1 MKTLLR
7 IVLIVVGLLTLVFS
21 LAGIFVPWQNI
32 VAWMST
38 WNVTLPAAPDSPITV
53 YMFRAMS
60 VTYAWA
66 GFLFLLAAADPPKY
80 LALIRTLALALVCV
94 GLACILVGV
103 KVGLP
108 MKPVLFCDG
117 IPCLVAGVLIWT
129 LSIPLGRQPAQAVPP
144 TQSTA

>member
-1 MKTLLR
+1 MKTRLR

-38 WNVTLPAAPDSPITV
+38 WNVTLPTALKSPITV

-60 VTYAWA
+60 VTYAWV

-80 LALIRTLALALVCV
+80 LALIRTLALASICT
-94 GLACILVGV
+94 GLACILVGTRLD
-103 KVGLP
+103 LP
-108 MKPVLFCDG
+108 SLVYLGDG
-117 IPCLVAGVLIWT
+117 VFCLVAGVLIWT
-129 LSIPLGRQPAQAVPP
+129 LSIPLGRQPA
-144 TQSTA
+144 

>member
-1 MKTLLR
+1 MKTPLR

-21 LAGIFVPWQNI
+21 LAGIFVLWQNI
-32 VAWMST
+32 VAWMSI

-66 GFLFLLAAADPPKY
+66 GFLFLLAATNPPKY
-80 LALIRTLALALVCV
+80 LVLIRTLALASICT
-94 GLACILVGV
+94 GLACILVGS
-103 KVGLP
+103 KLDLP
-108 MKPVLFCDG
+108 PLVYWGDG
-117 IPCLVAGVLIWT
+117 VSCLLAGILIWT
-129 LSIPLGRQPAQAVPP
+129 LSIPLGRQPAQVAPP

>member
-32 VAWMST
+32 VAWMSA
-38 WNVTLPAAPDSPITV
+38 WNVTLPAAPNSPITV
-53 YMFRAMS
+53 YMFRAMC

-66 GFLFLLAAADPPKY
+66 GFLFLLAATNLPKY
-80 LALIRTLALALVCV
+80 LVLIRTLALASICT
-94 GLACILVGV
+94 GLACILVGT
-103 KVGLP
+103 KLDLP
-108 MKPVLFCDG
+108 FLVYLGDG
-117 IPCLVAGVLIWT
+117 VSCLVAGILIWT
-129 LSIPLGRQPAQAVPP
+129 LSIPLGRQPPQAVPP

>member
-32 VAWMST
+32 VACMSA
-38 WNVTLPAAPDSPITV
+38 WNVALPAVPDSPITV
-53 YMFRAMS
+53 YMFRAMCVS
-60 VTYAWA
+60 YAWA

-80 LALIRTLALALVCV
+80 LALIRTLALASICT
-94 GLACILVGV
+94 GLACILIGS
-103 KVGLP
+103 KLDLP
-108 MKPVLFCDG
+108 SIVYLGDG
-117 IPCLVAGVLIWT
+117 ISCLVAGVLIWT
-129 LSIPLGRQPAQAVPP
+129 LSIPMGRQPAQAVPP